1 MTSKN
6 VLNKAAQKQEQALLL
21 IADGQKHTSMDIS
34 FRCRIS
40 DPRSTI
46 RDIRKLGSEVKDEWV
61 EIDGTRF
68 KRYWINASP
77 YGAIIMEAKKSLN
90 NDK

>member
-1 MTSKN
+1 MSSKN
-6 VLNKAAQKQEQALLL
+6 VLNKAAQKQAQAILLL
-21 IADGQKHTSMDIS
+21 ADGQKHTAMDIS

-46 RDIRKLGSEVKDEWV
+46 RDIRERGIEVKDEWV

-68 KRYWINASP
+68 KRYWIENS
-77 YGAIIMEAKKSLN
+77 YYNSLN